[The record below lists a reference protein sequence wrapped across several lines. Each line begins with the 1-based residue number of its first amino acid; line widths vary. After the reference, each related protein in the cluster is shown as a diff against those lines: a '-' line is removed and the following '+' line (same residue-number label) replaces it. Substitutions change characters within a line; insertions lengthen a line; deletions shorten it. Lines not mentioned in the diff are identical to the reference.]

1 MEGNVKNLIW
11 HYGEDKNVDPSFRIQ
26 FDNLDRRDKRK
37 IKRIMLEDDWSFSG
51 EGCNLEDKTISLIF
65 TKQFSSKTSMIH
77 WAKKFSYDLYFE
89 DRNGK
94 LKKLN
99 NKKRGRPRKNAQKT
113 N

>member
-1 MEGNVKNLIW
+1 VQNLIW

-26 FDNLDRRDKRK
+26 FDNVDGRAKQK

-51 EGCNLEDKTISLIF
+51 EGSYSKNKTISLIF
-65 TKQFSSKTSMIH
+65 TKQFSSKTSMIR
-77 WAKKFSYDLYFE
+77 WAKKFPYDLYFE

-113 N
+113 NRLD